1 MFNYV
6 AFVLINSVF
15 GIFSEYAGH
24 CEGDQGGYLEETT
37 KISSISRVSVFLV
50 SYIVY
55 TLITSTV

>member
-1 MFNYV
+1 M
-6 AFVLINSVF
+6 
-15 GIFSEYAGH
+15 
-24 CEGDQGGYLEETT
+24 EGDQGGSLEETT